1 MESGRNS
8 YYQRCLSDEQKK
20 KKEGMNT
27 IKKDNKFQPR
37 EMNTSNKKALSNMK
51 KIKNSGRRP
60 ELRKKK

>member
-1 MESGRNS
+1 MN
-8 YYQRCLSDEQKK
+8 KK

-60 ELRKKK
+60 ELRKKKCWFSLVPPKIF